1 MIQSSLAEEC
11 QFQLMFK
18 PMGKIIFRIN
28 HEPYGEEEISVRN
41 LDPLEKLYEVLN
53 YIDVT

>member
-11 QFQLMFK
+11 RFQLMFK
-18 PMGKIIFRIN
+18 PMGKIIFGIN

-53 YIDVT
+53 YRDVT